1 VARKYG
7 EHNKLYDG
15 VLWRALRR
23 RHLASKPLCEGCRR
37 LGRGTAAT
45 VVHHKIAHNDDMD
58 LFLDPDNLESLCAS
72 CHSGAEQVAVGVGY
86 SQACGVDGW
95 PTDSRHPNFRRVDK

>member
-37 LGRGTAAT
+37 LGRDTAAT

-58 LFLDPDNLESLCAS
+58 LFLSPDNLESLCAS
-72 CHSGAEQVAVGVGY
+72 CHSGSQQVADNVGY
-86 SQACGVDGW
+86 SQAAGADGI
-95 PTDSRHPNFRRVDK
+95 PLDKNHPWNRKR